1 LVFTPLGGNFGTAS
15 RWIEVGGIPIQPSEF
30 LKITFIIYLAAW
42 ITTKGKN
49 RGGFAEGL
57 LPFILMCGV
66 IGALLIAQPST
77 SILVVLL
84 IVAGLMYFMG
94 GLKFSFVAAII
105 GIAAIALGVI
115 IISTPYRL
123 ERFTTF
129 LNPEADIQDSGYHLN
144 QSLMTIGSGG
154 LLGVGYGKSALK
166 SYLPEPMND
175 TIFAIIA
182 EEFGFIGSIVF
193 ISLFFLL
200 VMSGL
205 LGSLQIRDNF
215 GKLMLV
221 GFSATIGVQS
231 FIHIASVSGIM
242 PMTGMPLPFIS
253 YGGTGIIAFMTIG
266 GLMINIL
273 KNA

>member
-1 LVFTPLGGNFGTAS
+1 MFEGIKKKSDVIIIFIICALLVLGLAALASASSSISIKNAGNPYFYLKRQFLILITAGLAGFFAGMFTPLKWLKKASLPLLILNLGLLALVFTPLGGNFGTAS

-123 ERFTTF
+123 ERF
-129 LNPEADIQDSGYHLN
+129 
-144 QSLMTIGSGG
+144 
-154 LLGVGYGKSALK
+154 
-166 SYLPEPMND
+166 
-175 TIFAIIA
+175 
-182 EEFGFIGSIVF
+182 
-193 ISLFFLL
+193 
-200 VMSGL
+200 
-205 LGSLQIRDNF
+205 
-215 GKLMLV
+215 
-221 GFSATIGVQS
+221 
-231 FIHIASVSGIM
+231 
-242 PMTGMPLPFIS
+242 
-253 YGGTGIIAFMTIG
+253 
-266 GLMINIL
+266 
-273 KNA
+273 